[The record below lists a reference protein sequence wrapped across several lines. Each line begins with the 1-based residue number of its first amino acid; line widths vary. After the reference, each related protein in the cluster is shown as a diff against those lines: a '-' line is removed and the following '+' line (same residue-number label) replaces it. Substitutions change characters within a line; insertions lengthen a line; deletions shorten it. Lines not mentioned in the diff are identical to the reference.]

1 MDNTRNRA
9 WRRAKARINKS
20 RDQLNS
26 RLVDCYTPE
35 KNWKQ
40 MYGRSEKMIRAA
52 QLGMAYPQVSNIQ
65 LARISL
71 EETHNNSWIFYSF
84 AVKTNGVVQPLNRS
98 GATMKV
104 GSPVQRERAAMRGA
118 LLMRI

>member
-9 WRRAKARINKS
+9 WRRAQARTNKS
-20 RDQLNS
+20 RDQLNA

-52 QLGMAYPQVSNIQ
+52 QLGMAYPQVSSAKLVRNSLDEIQ
-65 LARISL
+65 
-71 EETHNNSWIFYSF
+71 ETGEYFIHL
-84 AVKTNGVVQPLNRS
+84 Q
-98 GATMKV
+98 
-104 GSPVQRERAAMRGA
+104 
-118 LLMRI
+118 

>member
-1 MDNTRNRA
+1 MDNTRDRA
-9 WRRAKARINKS
+9 WRRANARINKS

-52 QLGMAYPQVSNIQ
+52 QLGIDYPQVSNIK
-65 LARISL
+65 LARNSL
-71 EETHNNSWIFYSF
+71 DEMQNN
-84 AVKTNGVVQPLNRS
+84 Q
-98 GATMKV
+98 
-104 GSPVQRERAAMRGA
+104 
-118 LLMRI
+118 